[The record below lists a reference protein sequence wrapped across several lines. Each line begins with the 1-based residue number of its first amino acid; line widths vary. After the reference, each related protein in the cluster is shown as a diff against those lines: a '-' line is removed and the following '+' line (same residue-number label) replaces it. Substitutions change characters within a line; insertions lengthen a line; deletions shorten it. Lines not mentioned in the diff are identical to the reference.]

1 MNVWTNCHSE
11 RSEESGF
18 CCKYQ
23 AFHFVHCCKY
33 LILLDAFS
41 LLGKQTIDGRAKRKW
56 SEAYLSL
63 TQALPV
69 ERPDAGSFGRGNQDG
84 ELVNWINNMSVPTML
99 PAYYRGAAKSKL
111 ITILEKGH
119 EGVKLSREE
128 MDKIACWIDLVVP
141 YCGDYTEANAW
152 SEEEIRRY
160 DHFMEKRRR
169 MEKIERRNIRELT
182 AATTPADKSH

>member
-1 MNVWTNCHSE
+1 
-11 RSEESGF
+11 
-18 CCKYQ
+18 
-23 AFHFVHCCKY
+23 
-33 LILLDAFS
+33 
-41 LLGKQTIDGRAKRKW
+41 
-56 SEAYLSL
+56 
-63 TQALPV
+63 
-69 ERPDAGSFGRGNQDG
+69 
-84 ELVNWINNMSVPTML
+84 MSVPTML

-119 EGVKLSREE
+119 EEVKLSREE

-169 MEKIERRNIRELT
+169 MEKIEQRNIRELI
-182 AATTPADKSH
+182 AATTPSDKSH